1 MANQALNNVL
11 TAANT
16 NVIRSAVNG
25 RSVNPT
31 GDVTNPSATNLVA
44 AHLSASASL
53 SASKFYFFF
62 TFSLLFI
69 FVVYLIYLL
78 KTRLMLVLIF
88 NIYIF
93 IILT

>member
-1 MANQALNNVL
+1 MVANQALNNVL

-31 GDVTNPSATNLVA
+31 GDVTNPAATNLVA

-62 TFSLLFI
+62 HIFFI
-69 FVVYLIYLL
+69 IYFCCL
-78 KTRLMLVLIF
+78 F
-88 NIYIF
+88 NIF
-93 IILT
+93 IKNTYYVSINI